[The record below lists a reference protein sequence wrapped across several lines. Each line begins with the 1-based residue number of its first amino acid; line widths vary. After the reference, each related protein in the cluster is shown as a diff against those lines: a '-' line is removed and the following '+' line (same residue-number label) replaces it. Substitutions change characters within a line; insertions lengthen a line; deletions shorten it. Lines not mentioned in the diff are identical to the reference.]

1 MATKGPKIKTIG
13 IEARK
18 DMQEMFEAP
27 VHLELWVK
35 VKSGWADDDRAL
47 RSFSVTSDDIK
58 VTPMEGWQR
67 AFVLHSRP
75 WSETSL
81 MLDVFTEESGRV
93 RLVAKGARSKR
104 STLKGALQ
112 PFTPLLLRF
121 GGRGEVKTLRSAE
134 AVSLALPL
142 SGITLYSGLYIN
154 ELLSRVLEYET
165 RFSELFLITCT
176 AFSSCRGHWYARTRR
191 RFELA
196 LLGHLGYGVNFT
208 HCGAG
213 SGEPVDDTMTYR
225 YREEKGFI
233 ASVVIDNKT
242 FTGRQLKALN
252 ARGNFL
258 HADTLRAAK
267 RFTRMALK
275 PYLGGKPL
283 KSRELFRQFM
293 PKRTVKTHYE

>member
-1 MATKGPKIKTIG
+1 
-13 IEARK
+13 
-18 DMQEMFEAP
+18 
-27 VHLELWVK
+27 
-35 VKSGWADDDRAL
+35 
-47 RSFSVTSDDIK
+47 
-58 VTPMEGWQR
+58 MEGWQR

-165 RFSELFLITCT
+165 RFSELFFDYLHCIQSLAGVTGTPEPAAADRLSPARCPLC
-176 AFSSCRGHWYARTRR
+176 SPRG
-191 RFELA
+191 LPA
-196 LLGHLGYGVNFT
+196 L
-208 HCGAG
+208 C
-213 SGEPVDDTMTYR
+213 
-225 YREEKGFI
+225 
-233 ASVVIDNKT
+233 
-242 FTGRQLKALN
+242 
-252 ARGNFL
+252 
-258 HADTLRAAK
+258 LRA
-267 RFTRMALK
+267 
-275 PYLGGKPL
+275 
-283 KSRELFRQFM
+283 
-293 PKRTVKTHYE
+293 VC

>member
-1 MATKGPKIKTIG
+1 
-13 IEARK
+13 
-18 DMQEMFEAP
+18 
-27 VHLELWVK
+27 
-35 VKSGWADDDRAL
+35 
-47 RSFSVTSDDIK
+47 
-58 VTPMEGWQR
+58 MEGWQR

-165 RFSELFLITCT
+165 RFSELFFDYLHCIQ
-176 AFSSCRGHWYARTRR
+176 S
-191 RFELA
+191 LA
-196 LLGHLGYGVNFT
+196 GVT
-208 HCGAG
+208 GTP
-213 SGEPVDDTMTYR
+213 EPR
-225 YREEKGFI
+225 C
-233 ASVVIDNKT
+233 A
-242 FTGRQLKALN
+242 ALN
-252 ARGNFL
+252 WHCSGIWAMASILPIVRV
-258 HADTLRAAK
+258 AA
-267 RFTRMALK
+267 
-275 PYLGGKPL
+275 
-283 KSRELFRQFM
+283 SR
-293 PKRTVKTHYE
+293 

>member
-1 MATKGPKIKTIG
+1 
-13 IEARK
+13 
-18 DMQEMFEAP
+18 
-27 VHLELWVK
+27 
-35 VKSGWADDDRAL
+35 
-47 RSFSVTSDDIK
+47 
-58 VTPMEGWQR
+58 MEGWQR

-93 RLVAKGARSKR
+93 RLVAKGARSKRSKR

-165 RFSELFLITCT
+165 RFSELFFDYLHCIQSLAGATGT
-176 AFSSCRGHWYARTRR
+176 PEPALR

-208 HCGAG
+208 HCAG

-252 ARGNFL
+252 AREFPD
-258 HADTLRAAK
+258 ADTLRAAK

>member
-1 MATKGPKIKTIG
+1 
-13 IEARK
+13 
-18 DMQEMFEAP
+18 
-27 VHLELWVK
+27 
-35 VKSGWADDDRAL
+35 
-47 RSFSVTSDDIK
+47 
-58 VTPMEGWQR
+58 MEGWQR

-165 RFSELFLITCT
+165 RFSELFFDYLHCIQSLAGATGT
-176 AFSSCRGHWYARTRR
+176 PEPALR

-208 HCGAG
+208 HCAG

-233 ASVVIDNKT
+233 DNKT

-252 ARGNFL
+252 AREFPD
-258 HADTLRAAK
+258 ADTLRAAK

>member
-1 MATKGPKIKTIG
+1 MHYSLSP
-13 IEARK
+13 
-18 DMQEMFEAP
+18 
-27 VHLELWVK
+27 L
-35 VKSGWADDDRAL
+35 SCY
-47 RSFSVTSDDIK
+47 
-58 VTPMEGWQR
+58 
-67 AFVLHSRP
+67 VLA
-75 WSETSL
+75 
-81 MLDVFTEESGRV
+81 G
-93 RLVAKGARSKR
+93 VAKSKR
-104 STLKGALQ
+104 C
-112 PFTPLLLRF
+112 
-121 GGRGEVKTLRSAE
+121 

-165 RFSELFLITCT
+165 RFSELFFDYLHCIQSLAGVTGT
-176 AFSSCRGHWYARTRR
+176 PEPALR

-208 HCGAG
+208 HCAG

-252 ARGNFL
+252 AREFPD
-258 HADTLRAAK
+258 ADTLRAAK

>member
-1 MATKGPKIKTIG
+1 
-13 IEARK
+13 
-18 DMQEMFEAP
+18 
-27 VHLELWVK
+27 
-35 VKSGWADDDRAL
+35 
-47 RSFSVTSDDIK
+47 
-58 VTPMEGWQR
+58 MEGWQR

-81 MLDVFTEESGRV
+81 VLDVFTEESGRV

-104 STLKGALQ
+104 SNLKGALQ

-134 AVSLALPL
+134 AVSL
-142 SGITLYSGLYIN
+142 YSGLYIN
-154 ELLSRVLEYET
+154 ELISRVLEYET
-165 RFSELFLITCT
+165 RFSELFFDYLNCIQALAGATGSPEP
-176 AFSSCRGHWYARTRR
+176 ALR

-196 LLGHLGYGVNFT
+196 LLGHLGYGVDFT
-208 HCGAG
+208 HCAG

-233 ASVVIDNKT
+233 ASVVIDNAT
-242 FTGRQLKALN
+242 FTGRHLKALES
-252 ARGNFL
+252 REFPD
-258 HADTLRAAK
+258 ADTLRAAK

-293 PKRTVKTHYE
+293 PKRAVKTKND

>member
-1 MATKGPKIKTIG
+1 
-13 IEARK
+13 
-18 DMQEMFEAP
+18 
-27 VHLELWVK
+27 
-35 VKSGWADDDRAL
+35 
-47 RSFSVTSDDIK
+47 
-58 VTPMEGWQR
+58 MEGWQR

-104 STLKGALQ
+104 STLKGA
-112 PFTPLLLRF
+112 
-121 GGRGEVKTLRSAE
+121 E

-165 RFSELFLITCT
+165 RFSELFFDYLHCIQSLAGATGT
-176 AFSSCRGHWYARTRR
+176 PEPALR

-208 HCGAG
+208 HCAG

-252 ARGNFL
+252 AREFPD
-258 HADTLRAAK
+258 ADTLRAAK